1 MATTAAA
8 LAGLQQLTISAD
20 PPKVVPTRDAQ
31 TKEAGFTFVTHRV
44 RTALNN
50 SAGDCQLNYAID
62 YVEGC
67 KPVLDKNT
75 KTLTE
80 AKPIADPAVKKL
92 IEEANARYQA
102 WLKNTHATEDK
113 ANYEKE
119 MKRWNEAKNVDGSIP
134 VEESKIVK
142 SRKPGVERVVVFKT
156 VTKKNKKGVVHSV
169 IFRRPNFAEN
179 PLKTDSYYDYA
190 LRILKRERVR
200 FSKDSYYAVTIF
212 VDMLV
217 RQVLEATFEVVKSQ
231 GQNNL
236 TIEHFLGACA
246 THGEKLIPLLPL
258 FSGFKIFRNP
268 ASVPDDGPKHHFE
281 YCTRGVWDDI
291 KFMKAEGKKYTISS
305 KFVSFV
311 NILVDEFITRFGTA
325 IRRSLFEG
333 TKEIQ
338 HRLVDKSMILR
349 ALGFILNYEGISE
362 EQVFNHINDCIK
374 RYAGESEEQ
383 DETGQ
388 VVSPK
393 VLGFLGLKSEHR
405 KAMRDAKKANA
416 PATVVP
422 VQAPAPTPATVPV
435 GLPTMPILP
444 KV

>member
-1 MATTAAA
+1 M
-8 LAGLQQLTISAD
+8 LFRSQQLTISAD
-20 PPKVVPTRDAQ
+20 PPKVAPARDAQ
-31 TKEAGFTFVTHRV
+31 TKEAGFTFVTHRI

-62 YVEGC
+62 YVESC
-67 KPVLDKNT
+67 KPVMDKTT
-75 KTLTE
+75 KVSSE

-92 IEEANARYQA
+92 IEEANLRYQS

-119 MKRWNEAKNVDGSIP
+119 MKRWIEAKNVDGSVP
-134 VEESKIVK
+134 LEETKIVK
-142 SRKPGVERVVVFKT
+142 SRKPGVERVVTFKT
-156 VTKKNKKGVVHSV
+156 VTKKKKNGVVHSV
-169 IFRRPNFAEN
+169 VFRRPNFAEN

-200 FSKDSYYAVTIF
+200 FSKDSYYAVTVF

-217 RQVLEATFEVVKSQ
+217 RQIIEATFDVVKAQ
-231 GQNNL
+231 NLNNL
-236 TIEHFLGACA
+236 TIEQFINACSA
-246 THGEKLIPLLPL
+246 NSIPLLPV

-268 ASVPDDGPKHHFE
+268 ASVPEDGVKHHFD

-311 NILVDEFITRFGTA
+311 NILADEFITRFGTA

-338 HRLVDKSMILR
+338 HRLVDKPMIMR
-349 ALGFILNYEGISE
+349 ALGFILNYENISE
-362 EQVFNHINDCIK
+362 EQVFNQINTCIK
-374 RYAGESEEQ
+374 RYAGESEER

-388 VVSPK
+388 IVNPG

-405 KAMRDAKKANA
+405 KAMRDAKKKNA
-416 PATVVP
+416 EATVVAVP
-422 VQAPAPTPATVPV
+422 VLAATVPV
-435 GLPTMPILP
+435 VGLPAMPIP
-444 KV
+444 PQM